1 MNVHLKVLPYLWNP
15 CKEKDCMLGCLKK
28 KKKKWNRNVLSH
40 NISELNNREDAENSI
55 KGGIGLTIE
64 QDTKAATHI

>member
-1 MNVHLKVLPYLWNP
+1 MEPLQRKRLHAGMPKN
-15 CKEKDCMLGCLKK
+15 EK